1 MSTYVLKS
9 PPELLAVADRIID
22 DAARSGFPFS
32 ANDLRPKFVD
42 AGVPGPVRGIR
53 IRHAWKNR
61 GVIEPVAEVAT
72 TDKGTKGKRIF
83 MYRGVRR

>member
-1 MSTYVLKS
+1 MTYEPKS
-9 PPELLAVADRIID
+9 SPELLAVADRIID

-32 ANDLRPKFVD
+32 ANDLRQKFVD
-42 AGVPGPVRGIR
+42 AGVPGAVRGSR

-61 GVIEPVAEVAT
+61 SVIEPVSEVTT
-72 TDKGTKGKRIF
+72 TDPGTNGKRIF